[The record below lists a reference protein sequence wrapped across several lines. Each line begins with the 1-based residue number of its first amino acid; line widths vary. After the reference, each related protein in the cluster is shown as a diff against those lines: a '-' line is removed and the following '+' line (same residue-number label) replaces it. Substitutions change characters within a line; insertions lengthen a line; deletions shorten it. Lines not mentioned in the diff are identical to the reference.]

1 MVWGP
6 DVYTYPFLFLALYFE
21 AFMLVTFLSKPARL
35 RRMKTAE
42 LPTVPNVA
50 IIVPCW
56 NEETTIGGTVESL
69 LALEYP
75 KEKLSII
82 LINDGST
89 DSTPAVIDRFA
100 EHPQITT
107 IHKENGG
114 KFTAMNI
121 GIEHAKDAELI
132 GFLDADSFVTPDS
145 LREIVAAFDAP
156 DIAAVTASMSIHKPI
171 TLFQRMQYAEYSLSI
186 VLRHVFASING
197 LYVAP
202 GPFSFY
208 RRSVFTEIGL
218 FKHAYL
224 AEDMEMSMR
233 VQRAGL
239 RIGNAI
245 RARVYTKGPP
255 TFPKL
260 LTQRIRW
267 TTGFLRNALFDYRDL
282 LGNKKNKVL
291 GMLVLPFALYAV
303 VGGISLFIYGTYQ
316 TITHGLHTISMAQT
330 VPFSYLFSWHPFSWF
345 YLPFTITTLLGAA
358 LLLNVFVWMM
368 LGKHLSKTPG
378 KLFLNIFIF
387 IILYGIVAPVWLIRS
402 VSDVTLGTRTPW
414 R

>member
-6 DVYTYPFLFLALYFE
+6 DTYTYPFLFLALYFE
-21 AFMLVTFLSKPARL
+21 SFLLVTFLSKPARM
-35 RRMKTAE
+35 RRMETAP
-42 LPTVPNVA
+42 LSAVPQVA

-56 NEETTIGGTVESL
+56 NEETTIAGTVESL

-75 KEKLSII
+75 QEKLSLI

-89 DSTPAVIDRFA
+89 DGTPAVINRFS

-107 IHKENGG
+107 IHKKNGG

-132 GFLDADSFVTPDS
+132 GFLDADSFVAPDS

-156 DIAAVTASMSIHKPI
+156 DIAAVTASMSIHQPI

-186 VLRHVFASING
+186 TLRHVFASING

-208 RRSVFTEIGL
+208 RRAIFADIGL
-218 FKHAYL
+218 FKRAYL

-260 LTQRIRW
+260 LTQRVRW

-282 LGNKKNKVL
+282 LGNKRNKVL

-303 VGGISLFIYGTYQ
+303 VGGISLFVYGMYQ
-316 TITHGLHTISMAQT
+316 TITHGIHTISMVQT

-368 LGKHLSKTPG
+368 LGKYLSKTPG

-387 IILYGIVAPVWLIRS
+387 IVLYGIVAPFWLVRS
-402 VSDVTLGTRTPW
+402 VSDVALGTRTPW